1 MAAMTMMARLFD
13 VPVVP
18 GLATEADII
27 SAEEGRSLH
36 EQLQGE
42 GAVTAFLT
50 EHAGCTPS

>member
-27 SAEEGRSLH
+27 SAEEGRILH

-50 EHAGCTPS
+50 EHAGCTLS